1 MSNWDKL
8 VPDGK
13 GGFDLLKGW
22 GFGREALHRGG
33 AQIIA
38 FLFLMPLIGPLFP
51 MVFLLSYVI
60 RTPEGKIENCVTG
73 AILSFVFL
81 LDFWLGGL
89 TWVIF
94 KTWAVDGIGFAM
106 DAFLFFGKLNLA
118 LILVFVILYFLTQYI
133 ANMVDLV
140 TAIGPVLIFFFI
152 VFFIMWKVLIPICGF
167 ITDNTVAETPL
178 FFLESFYQDMLD

>member
-1 MSNWDKL
+1 
-8 VPDGK
+8 
-13 GGFDLLKGW
+13 
-22 GFGREALHRGG
+22 
-33 AQIIA
+33 
-38 FLFLMPLIGPLFP
+38 
-51 MVFLLSYVI
+51 
-60 RTPEGKIENCVTG
+60 
-73 AILSFVFL
+73 
-81 LDFWLGGL
+81 
-89 TWVIF
+89 
-94 KTWAVDGIGFAM
+94 M